1 MVNFKFALDVRMSS
15 IDWYAA
21 RARFARSLGFELQ
34 HSQQRYWKVLEEVI
48 EPGVDWLDL
57 GCGWQITQEWA
68 ASLEQQR
75 ALASRANRFA
85 GIDLDAGMSKH
96 PLLDDRVF
104 GSGESLPFVESC
116 FDVVTANMVVEH
128 LADPVRVFS
137 EIRRVLRP
145 GGRFVFHTPNKRYY
159 TVWMASL
166 APEWLKNRVARL
178 LDDRPEE
185 DIFPTFYR
193 ANTPEAVRR
202 QLGPAGLEDEW
213 IRIGGSVGDLAELGP
228 LGMPEIVFL
237 RLLETDLLRR
247 YSVTLIAC
255 LRRPR

>member
-1 MVNFKFALDVRMSS
+1 MSS

-21 RARFARSLGFELQ
+21 RARFAHSLGFELQ
-34 HSQQRYWKVLEEVI
+34 HSQQRYWRVLEEAI
-48 EPGVDWLDL
+48 EPGVAWLDL

-68 ASLEQQR
+68 ASLERQR
-75 ALASRANRFA
+75 ALAARAKRFV
-85 GIDLDAGMSKH
+85 GLDLDAGMSKH
-96 PLLDDRVF
+96 PLLDHRVF
-104 GSGESLPFVESC
+104 GSGEQLPFAENC

-128 LADPVRVFS
+128 LAEPERVFG
-137 EIRRVLRP
+137 EVRRVLRP

-159 TVWMASL
+159 MVWLASL
-166 APEWLKNRVARL
+166 APEWLKSRVARL
-178 LDDRPEE
+178 LDDRADE
-185 DIFPTFYR
+185 DIFPTYYR

-202 QLGPAGLEDEW
+202 QLGPAGLEEEW
-213 IRIGGSVGDLAELGP
+213 IRVGGSGGDFAALGFF
-228 LGMPEIVFL
+228 GMPEIVFL